1 METPCKGTR
10 CRDILSITIHSYITS
25 GKPTSKWQCCTSTTR
40 WRQSCW
46 LQIFPLWSRRCAGY
60 VLWICSSNLL
70 IPLSHC
76 VPWSDPGFRPYI
88 DPGWPPFALGPGSA
102 LLPWLMTSSVST
114 PETQISM
121 FLCYPDQITRLAPFT
136 LPYDPGLTQVQP
148 CSIPES
154 DCRFNLGY
162 CWGVKGVL
170 AFSLYIKE
178 YIRAVPSGTIC
189 KLARKS
195 PSWTQKSFQS
205 NFFFTKIHLKNSPLK
220 LTCKIS
226 YLSKTPDQNLH

>member
-1 METPCKGTR
+1 MYFESVLRIDLYPFHTVFHGRTRDLDHTLTRVGPFRTGTWVSPAFLADDII
-10 CRDILSITIHSYITS
+10 CQHPRDTNQYIS
-25 GKPTSKWQCCTSTTR
+25 
-40 WRQSCW
+40 
-46 LQIFPLWSRRCAGY
+46 
-60 VLWICSSNLL
+60 VL
-70 IPLSHC
+70 
-76 VPWSDPGFRPYI
+76 PWSNN
-88 DPGWPPFALGPGSA
+88 PFS
-102 LLPWLMTSSVST
+102 
-114 PETQISM
+114 
-121 FLCYPDQITRLAPFT
+121 T

-148 CSIPES
+148 CLIPEL